1 MFIFKSQLIFLR
13 VCLLAAEGLGSP
25 QFEIQ
30 ICVQIIVPGNHCSAR
45 RYETAGRVL
54 SLLGVF
60 AAKISNL
67 EGIVYLVCSAGAS
80 HYSHD
85 RIPAFYESISGSGW
99 IGSTQKTFS
108 GSSTTGMSKF
118 TTTGSWSL
126 RTRTHSKDSSSF
138 ALIS

>member
-1 MFIFKSQLIFLR
+1 MLCPHALI
-13 VCLLAAEGLGSP
+13 P
-25 QFEIQ
+25 D
-30 ICVQIIVPGNHCSAR
+30 NHCSAR
-45 RYETAGRVL
+45 LYETAGRVL
-54 SLLGVF
+54 SLLGIY

-67 EGIVYLVCSAGAS
+67 EGIVYLACSAGAS
-80 HYSHD
+80 CYSHD
-85 RIPAFYESISGSGW
+85 RIPTFYESISGSGW

-118 TTTGSWSL
+118 TITGSWSL